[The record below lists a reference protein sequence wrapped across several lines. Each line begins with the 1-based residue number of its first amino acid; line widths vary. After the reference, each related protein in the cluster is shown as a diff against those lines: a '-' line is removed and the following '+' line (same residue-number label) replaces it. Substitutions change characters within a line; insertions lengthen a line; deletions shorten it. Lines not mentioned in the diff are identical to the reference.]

1 MVCFLTSV
9 QATMT
14 FPYFRFFAV
23 ALFLCERNTLAFA
36 PTSLGDS
43 TRRALTSTA
52 FQRPKFIPIT
62 ILPMAGEGSDVNI
75 QTKSG
80 KGLSYDS
87 KSGRFY
93 EADSELGPDEPC
105 NPNDEYCTI
114 DDKSGERIR
123 LTIEEKE
130 RIFLDA
136 LQSYYASGR
145 QLLSDSDFDLL
156 KEDLQWNGSEMVA
169 MNRKEVT
176 FLSAIQAYTKGEPII
191 SDEEYNKLK
200 AELKEEGSKFAVSRE
215 PVCYIDT
222 GVCKATFEIDNFRT
236 NLLYLPL
243 GVTLTLAWLV
253 IVYEIFRPLVHLNP
267 LLLLA
272 LGSVPIYKLTKKLM
286 EDIVFQNFKIAY
298 GPCPACG
305 AENRIYFG
313 DILGVEGFK
322 KIADLKCVNCKTDFK
337 VQAETLRA
345 STLPKP

>member
-1 MVCFLTSV
+1 MS
-9 QATMT
+9 
-14 FPYFRFFAV
+14 FPSFRFFV
-23 ALFLCERNTLAFA
+23 IALILCESKAYAFTPAALVDSSRSTLI
-36 PTSLGDS
+36 S
-43 TRRALTSTA
+43 RA
-52 FQRPKFIPIT
+52 FQRPRVNPT
-62 ILPMAGEGSDVNI
+62 TTLPMAGEGSDRNI

-93 EADSELGPDEPC
+93 EAESELAPEEPC
-105 NPNDEYCTI
+105 NPNDEYCSI
-114 DDKSGERIR
+114 DGNTGERIR
-123 LTIEEKE
+123 LTLEEKE
-130 RIFLDA
+130 RIFLDS

-145 QLLSDSDFDLL
+145 QLLTDADFDLL
-156 KEDLQWNGSEMVA
+156 KEDLQWNGSDMVV
-169 MNRKEVT
+169 MNRKEVK
-176 FLSAIQAYTKGEPII
+176 FLSAMQAYTKGQPII

-200 AELKEEGSKFAVSRE
+200 AELKEEGSKFAVSRD

-243 GVTLTLAWLV
+243 GAILTVAWLV
-253 IVYEIFRPLVHLNP
+253 IVYEIFRPLVALNP

-272 LGSVPIYKLTKKLM
+272 LGSVPIYTVTKKLM

-322 KIADLKCVNCKTDFK
+322 KVADLKCVNCKTEFK

-345 STLPKP
+345 STLPKA